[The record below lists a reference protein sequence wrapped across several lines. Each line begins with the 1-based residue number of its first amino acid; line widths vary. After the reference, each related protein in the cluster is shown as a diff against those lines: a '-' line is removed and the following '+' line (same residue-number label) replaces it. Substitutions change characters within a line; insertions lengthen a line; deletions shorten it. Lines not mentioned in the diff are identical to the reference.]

1 MSVAVSITGVSKT
14 YRSKTGEVGALDPI
28 DLDIAPG
35 AFVSLVGPSGCGKS
49 TLLLMLAG
57 LLARSSG
64 EILVDGR
71 RVEGPQTDI
80 GIVFQGNVLVDWRN
94 ALDNVLLQ
102 IEMRGQ
108 EPRRA
113 TRSARSA
120 LLASVGLKDF
130 TGRLPHELSGG
141 MQQRTAFCRALI
153 HDPPLIL
160 MDEPLGALDAMTRE
174 QLRGDLERLL
184 MENPKTVLFVTH
196 SIEEAVQLSDEVVV
210 ISPRPGRIVRRVE
223 ARLAAAARSASAP
236 EPGIPGHRG
245 GDQGDLL
252 ELWAD
257 LRPGG

>member
-14 YRSKTGEVGALDPI
+14 YRSKAGEVSALEPI

-49 TLLLMLAG
+49 TLLLMVAG

-71 RVEGPQTDI
+71 QVEGPQTDI

-108 EPRRA
+108 DRA
-113 TRSARSA
+113 RYKERALA

-130 TGRLPHELSGG
+130 VARLPHELSGCSS
-141 MQQRTAFCRALI
+141 A
-153 HDPPLIL
+153 
-160 MDEPLGALDAMTRE
+160 
-174 QLRGDLERLL
+174 
-184 MENPKTVLFVTH
+184 
-196 SIEEAVQLSDEVVV
+196 
-210 ISPRPGRIVRRVE
+210 RPS
-223 ARLAAAARSASAP
+223 AAR
-236 EPGIPGHRG
+236 
-245 GDQGDLL
+245 
-252 ELWAD
+252 
-257 LRPGG
+257 